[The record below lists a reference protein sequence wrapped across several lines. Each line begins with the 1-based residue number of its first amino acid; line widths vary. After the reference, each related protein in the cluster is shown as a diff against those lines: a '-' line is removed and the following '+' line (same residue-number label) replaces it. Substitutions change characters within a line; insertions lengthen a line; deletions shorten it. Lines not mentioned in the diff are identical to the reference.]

1 MNERRDIICKLRL
14 NEEEYKLFQ
23 KKSESYQGNTSAM
36 IRDAVAQ
43 FNDRKATG
51 KIQTLSEL
59 LDFYTKY
66 QQRLSWLGGN
76 FNQSMHQANSLAIS
90 GELSPDYFYKVLMPQ
105 TKEAMSFLRGL
116 KNELDTIHE
125 HIEGK

>member
-14 NEEEYKLFQ
+14 NEEEHKLFQ
-23 KKSESYQGNTSAM
+23 KKSECYHGNTSAM

-43 FNDRKATG
+43 FNDKKVTG

-76 FNQSMHQANSLAIS
+76 FNQSMHQANALAIS

-105 TKEAMSFLRGL
+105 TKCHSCEP
-116 KNELDTIHE
+116 
-125 HIEGK
+125 